1 MENILVRN
9 KDLLFVFNK
18 LNKKKQNQLIHLFD
32 PVYVGRYGSR
42 VGRNTTGFT

>member
-18 LNKKKQNQLIHLFD
+18 LNKKKQNQT
-32 PVYVGRYGSR
+32 
-42 VGRNTTGFT
+42 NTFI